1 MRAYQ
6 IHGTLLTFSLAL
18 FGNTWFAGFAFDDNF
33 AVVSNGDVT
42 GSASLAGIWQND
54 FWGQQIR
61 SDQSHKSYRP
71 VTILSLRLVNWAGK
85 LLPNG
90 LNWHSADKHDN
101 TGGLNAF
108 PFHLAN
114 VVVHAINSCLV
125 YRAALLLIA
134 LKAPCA
140 DLNPACQQ
148 RAHIAAQG
156 NGKGTSHTH
165 TQQQLLEACIAALL
179 FAAHPIHTEAVAGI
193 VGHAEL
199 LSAAL
204 ALLAL
209 MTYMSAASKADWG
222 NHYQMLTVSML
233 LLLLAALAKEIGITM
248 AGALVLIDIYL
259 LPWPRL
265 SSSSLRH
272 CAAQL
277 ACHRKVIRLVA
288 VTAAVAAYAQLRS
301 WLAGDHLVRIYRKVE
316 NPIPFADPLTA
327 RLTTGFLHAKY
338 FHLLL
343 LPLHLS
349 ADWSYACVP
358 YVQSLRDPRNAAT
371 AAVYTAVLW
380 VIVSCKPWQ
389 VVPHILAGSDQ
400 TSHSQCKTA
409 KPGSERTSSRQQ
421 QQQPTATF
429 QESGLQPE
437 TEVSRVEDS
446 IAARHQESV
455 WQMVVVVGLVIAP
468 FSPAANVLF
477 YVGTFIAERLLY
489 LPSFGYCLLLA
500 HYLTQLIGP
509 HGMHT
514 LLSST
519 GLSSEGQPNH
529 RASSSLSPHLSSAA
543 TADLTAQ
550 HGQRQALS
558 VKMHIRSWLGLVLL
572 SVLLMGYSWRTVT
585 RNLDWEDEETLFVAA
600 QKVCMN
606 SGKVRLN
613 SGILE
618 RRHSNWDKALHH
630 FRRAREI
637 DDTYCEPDYW
647 IGASLLQQG
656 KHVQLGLMELE
667 KALRCKYVAANAL
680 NALQQV
686 YQLMGSEAKEKAASH
701 QAWAS
706 ILLKPELGR
715 VVEAC
720 QLLEQVAHEKV
731 QLGGSYASAQ
741 DVMKPCLVHLK
752 QAQSASQQA
761 AAAPSPADAAFPK
774 SDKPLLVTYT
784 NSTLTQ
790 LMVCTKARGRIFR
803 ALSQHRPDSE
813 EFQDVVYKY
822 LQRHMPSCRLLQA
835 KDGDGEQ
842 QQVAT
847 VHLHL
852 IHLVQ
857 SADSEDPWFQ
867 LEWGEIMGL
876 ENRLKEASLHLQVA
890 AALFIT
896 HLDQVPSVRK
906 RGIANPKDASQLAV
920 MCLRRVQQLQ
930 PSDICQVVK
939 QECDVYNKLQSLQPS
954 FSALQDLENCQ
965 RMLHKMCM

>member
-1 MRAYQ
+1 MRDYYIYGA
-6 IHGTLLTFSLAL
+6 LLTFSLAL
-18 FGNTWFAGFAFDDNF
+18 FGNTWSAGFAFDDNF

-42 GSASLAGIWQND
+42 GSAPLAEIWRHD

-90 LNWHSADKHDN
+90 VNWHSAEKHDN

-125 YRAALLLIA
+125 YRATLLLIA

-140 DLNPACQQ
+140 DLSLALQQ
-148 RAHIAAQG
+148 HAHIDGQG
-156 NGKGTSHTH
+156 KNKDSSHTH
-165 TQQQLLEACIAALL
+165 TQQHTLEACIAALL

-209 MTYMSAASKADWG
+209 MAYMSAASKGDWG
-222 NHYQMLTVSML
+222 KHYSMLAVSML
-233 LLLLAALAKEIGITM
+233 MLFSAALAKEIGITM
-248 AGALVLIDIYL
+248 AGALVLIDVYM

-265 SSSSLRH
+265 SSRSLRH
-272 CAAQL
+272 HAAQL
-277 ACHRKVIRLVA
+277 LCHRKVIRLVA

-316 NPIPFADPLTA
+316 NPIPFAGPLTA
-327 RLTTGFLHAKY
+327 RLTTGFLHA
-338 FHLLL
+338 
-343 LPLHLS
+343 
-349 ADWSYACVP
+349 
-358 YVQSLRDPRNAAT
+358 N
-371 AAVYTAVLW
+371 
-380 VIVSCKPWQ
+380 
-389 VVPHILAGSDQ
+389 
-400 TSHSQCKTA
+400 
-409 KPGSERTSSRQQ
+409 
-421 QQQPTATF
+421 
-429 QESGLQPE
+429 
-437 TEVSRVEDS
+437 
-446 IAARHQESV
+446 
-455 WQMVVVVGLVIAP
+455 
-468 FSPAANVLF
+468 
-477 YVGTFIAERLLY
+477 
-489 LPSFGYCLLLA
+489 
-500 HYLTQLIGP
+500 
-509 HGMHT
+509 
-514 LLSST
+514 
-519 GLSSEGQPNH
+519 
-529 RASSSLSPHLSSAA
+529 
-543 TADLTAQ
+543 
-550 HGQRQALS
+550 
-558 VKMHIRSWLGLVLL
+558 
-572 SVLLMGYSWRTVT
+572 WRTVT

-618 RRHSNWDKALHH
+618 RRHSNWDQALHH

-686 YQLMGSEAKEKAASH
+686 YQLMGSEVKEKAASH
-701 QAWAS
+701 QAWAR

-720 QLLEQVAHEKV
+720 QLLEQVALEKV

-741 DVMKPCLVHLK
+741 DAMKPCLVHLK
-752 QAQSASQQA
+752 QAQNASQQA
-761 AAAPSPADAAFPK
+761 AATPAPADAAFPK

-784 NSTLTQ
+784 NSTLAQ
-790 LMVCTKARGRIFR
+790 LMVCTKARGRVYR

-813 EFQDVVYKY
+813 ELQDAVYKY

-835 KDGDGEQ
+835 KEGHGEQ

-867 LEWGEIMGL
+867 LEWGEIMAL
-876 ENRLKEASLHLQVA
+876 ENRVKEASLHLQVA

-906 RGIANPKDASQLAV
+906 RGIANPKDAAQLAV
-920 MCLRRVQQLQ
+920 MCLRRVQQ
-930 PSDICQVVK
+930 
-939 QECDVYNKLQSLQPS
+939 
-954 FSALQDLENCQ
+954 
-965 RMLHKMCM
+965 RT